1 MTSYKFLQYFIMV
14 LHNAGVTS
22 LDYHF
27 ITACDYH
34 FIIKE
39 LAKQFEVQFEYLG
52 EIIEKYITF
61 LLLI

>member
-1 MTSYKFLQYFIMV
+1 MV

-27 ITACDYH
+27 ITAYDYH